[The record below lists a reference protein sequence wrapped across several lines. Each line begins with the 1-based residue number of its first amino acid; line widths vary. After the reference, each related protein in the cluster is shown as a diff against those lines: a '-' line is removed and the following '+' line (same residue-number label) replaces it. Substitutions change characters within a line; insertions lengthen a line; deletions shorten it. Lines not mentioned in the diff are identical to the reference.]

1 MQDEELK
8 DLIADLAREN
18 QKLSQE
24 NQKLSQE
31 NQKTAAAQRKTEAAI
46 ASFTEKTEASIASF
60 IEETKE
66 AQRKTEAA
74 ITSFTKETKAVIAS
88 FTRETKASQKQLRR
102 ELGGIGH
109 TQGEIA
115 EDLFGRSL
123 IPLMIKRKVLLDQV
137 IQRLKDFGTKEY
149 DVVGL
154 NSTKVL
160 LLEVKTKLRQQ
171 DVEDFLNKKILAFRQ
186 DFPKYSDRDIIGAV
200 GALVVKEEVSDY
212 AISNGLY
219 VLTQNGEDNAEII
232 NPSDFEPKLY

>member
-1 MQDEELK
+1 MELRELK
-8 DLIADLAREN
+8 DIIAGLA
-18 QKLSQE
+18 L
-24 NQKLSQE
+24 E
-31 NQKTAAAQRKTEAAI
+31 NQKTAAAQQKTEDAIASLAEEHKKTEA
-46 ASFTEKTEASIASF
+46 
-60 IEETKE
+60 
-66 AQRKTEAA
+66 AQRKTE
-74 ITSFTKETKAVIAS
+74 
-88 FTRETKASQKQLRR
+88 ASQKQLRR

-123 IPLMIKRKVLLDQV
+123 IPLMIKREIVLDQV

-154 NSTKVL
+154 NSTKVV

-219 VLTQNGEDNAEII
+219 VLTQNGEDNAEIV
-232 NPSDFEPKLY
+232 NPPDFKPKLY

>member
-1 MQDEELK
+1 MELRELK
-8 DLIADLAREN
+8 DLIAGLA
-18 QKLSQE
+18 LE

-31 NQKTAAAQRKTEAAI
+31 NQKTATAQQKTEAAI
-46 ASFTEKTEASIASF
+46 ASF
-60 IEETKE
+60 IEETKA
-66 AQRKTEAA
+66 AQRKTEASQQKTEAA
-74 ITSFTKETKAVIAS
+74 IASFTKETKAVIAS
-88 FTRETKASQKQLRR
+88 FTKETKASQKQLRR
-102 ELGGIGH
+102 ELGGMGR

-123 IPLMIKRKVLLDQV
+123 IPLMIKRELVLDQV

-154 NSTKVL
+154 NSTKVV

-200 GALVVKEEVSDY
+200 GALVVKKEISDY

-219 VLTQNGEDNAEII
+219 VLTQNGEDNAEIV
-232 NPSDFEPKLY
+232 NPSDFKPELY